1 MATGGSQSAFGLT
14 TYIDAVQPLVH
25 EYNGFLVQSR
35 GGSGA
40 PLSQSPRLSPPDTVG
55 GAISCAQPLNTGEE
69 HYVVDAAEYA
79 LNRWVTIGIP
89 PAWAPR
95 LRVNAAGTGYVT
107 DANGNVEGGIRTPA
121 VQVPV
126 ATLSSLGNTGPA
138 PAAAFV
144 CSLVGSTAPFSAAR
158 LAALYPT
165 HARFV
170 AEWSAATEIDTLAG
184 FIRPADAA
192 QLIAAASASGV
203 GG

>member
-1 MATGGSQSAFGLT
+1 MFPRSA
-14 TYIDAVQPLVH
+14 
-25 EYNGFLVQSR
+25 
-35 GGSGA
+35 
-40 PLSQSPRLSPPDTVG
+40 
-55 GAISCAQPLNTGEE
+55 
-69 HYVVDAAEYA
+69 
-79 LNRWVTIGIP
+79 IP
-89 PAWAPR
+89 PARAPR

-126 ATLSSLGNTGPA
+126 ATLSSLGNTGAA

-170 AEWSAATEIDTLAG
+170 AEWSAATETDTLAG